1 MDYRKFIIDGTRE
14 IFETMLM
21 AEVSPGQQKDVQP
34 EEFER
39 DLTSM
44 VGMAGACR
52 GMLAIHCPKPIALAI
67 TGALLGIELDDVCE
81 DVFDAM
87 GEMANMIAGNVK
99 AVLCNKGLDVSLS
112 IPSVV
117 SGPDFQVDSLVE
129 GSRTVVAFDTQGG
142 EFLVELRLEETAVAA

>member
-21 AEVSPGQQKDVQP
+21 AEVSPGQQRDIQP
-34 EEFER
+34 EQFER

-52 GMLAIHCPKPIALAI
+52 GMLAIHCSKKVALAI
-67 TGALLGIELDDVCE
+67 TGALLGIEFKDVCE

-87 GEMANMIAGNVK
+87 GEMANMLAGTVK
-99 AVLCNKGLDVSLS
+99 AVLCNMGLDVSLS

-117 SGPDFQVDSLVE
+117 SGPDFQVDSLAD
-129 GSRTVVAFDTQGG
+129 GSRTVVAFDTLGG
-142 EFLVELRLEETAVAA
+142 AFLVELRLEDSAVAA